1 MTLWLYRL
9 GFLFLKIWKFLRNH
23 QCFSCYSFNDIFKVM
38 FVSVC
43 MSEVRQIFVDLN
55 FKTDL
60 FYDSLQS
67 GILTLFRLTFWNMP
81 DFYPH
86 QFYTST
92 YRAIKPLPYV
102 CRWKTCSVPNAI
114 FFLQRLFAEKWGSH
128 FSKTNRIFF
137 TVAHVP
143 LTLHKYIPLKTVYKP
158 CS

>member
-1 MTLWLYRL
+1 MFIRPNQRMTLWLYRL

-38 FVSVC
+38 YVIC
-43 MSEVRQIFVDLN
+43 VRQISVDLN

-60 FYDSLQS
+60 FYDDSLQS

-92 YRAIKPLPYV
+92 YWAIKPLPYV
-102 CRWKTCSVPNAI
+102 CRWKNLFSAECN
-114 FFLQRLFAEKWGSH
+114 FFSATPICGKMGVTQ
-128 FSKTNRIFF
+128 SKTNRNFF
-137 TVAHVP
+137 QSHTYP
-143 LTLHKYIPLKTVYKP
+143 
-158 CS
+158 